1 MLTKYNISLTVRYYG
16 VVSLLPRK
24 SHYRKP
30 LLSRSV
36 VYRHPTIGSYQRS
49 NQKQLKMTEAVNQ
62 RRTNNNLVNDQQDTE
77 N

>member
-1 MLTKYNISLTVRYYG
+1 MLTKYNISLTVRYYD

-30 LLSRSV
+30 LLSRNV

-62 RRTNNNLVNDQQDTE
+62 RRIRNNLIND
-77 N
+77 